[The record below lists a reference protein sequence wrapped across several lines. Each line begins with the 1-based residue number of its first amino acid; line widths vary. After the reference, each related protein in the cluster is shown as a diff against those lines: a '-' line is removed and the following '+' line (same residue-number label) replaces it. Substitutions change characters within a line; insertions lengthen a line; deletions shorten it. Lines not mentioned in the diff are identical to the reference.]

1 MKTEE
6 MKTMA
11 NIVKEMNENYV
22 DLLQAIKG
30 TIKEVKS
37 TRKLWRDRNQSRRIK
52 LSLTLIVFP
61 KPTPISETIDSCLVD
76 AGAVQNRIRSRTI
89 YVEDVRKTFHDV
101 FKDMW
106 TTTHSLRI

>member
-1 MKTEE
+1 MKP
-6 MKTMA
+6 MA
-11 NIVKEMNENYV
+11 NIVKEMNENCV
-22 DLLQAIKG
+22 DLLQAVRG

-37 TRKLWRDRNQSRRIK
+37 TRKLWRDRNQSRLIK
-52 LSLTLIVFP
+52 LGLTLIVFSE
-61 KPTPISETIDSCLVD
+61 PTPISETISSCLMG

-89 YVEDVRKTFHDV
+89 CVEDVRKTFHDV